1 MTFLAALL
9 AWLVSLSVTARRL
22 PGIDSMHSVLAP
34 LVRRLGGSTVALLLI
49 VLLPAVLVWLLLW
62 WAQLWWLMP
71 VLGFVVLVLAFGPG
85 DQADQLQAY
94 RALQDEGDFEGAYQL
109 AVSTMGMPEGL
120 YERGPSQM
128 DQALKQ
134 GIAYQLFQRFF
145 VSLFWY
151 VAFGVPGVIMSS
163 LLTLVQ
169 PIFRGEPGGPLALQL
184 SHAVNWIPVRLLT
197 LSLALVGNFAQGFA
211 IWVRRLREFEYV
223 DRALLASAVRSSLP
237 GDPHEQKPEDL
248 LLLIKRA
255 QVLWLVV
262 LAVFT
267 IFSW

>member
-22 PGIDSMHSVLAP
+22 PGMDSMHSFLAV
-34 LVRRLGGSTVALLLI
+34 LVRRLGGGTLALLLI

-62 WAQLWWLMP
+62 WLQLWWITALAS
-71 VLGFVVLVLAFGPG
+71 LVVLVLAFGPG
-85 DQADQLQAY
+85 DHSDRLKAY
-94 RALQDEGDFEGAYQL
+94 RAFQDAGDDEGAYQL
-109 AVSTMGMPEGL
+109 AVSSLGMSEGL
-120 YERGPSQM
+120 YERGASQM

-151 VAFGVPGVIMSS
+151 VAFGVPGVVMAS

-169 PIFRGEPGGPLALQL
+169 PLFRGEPGGALALQL

-237 GDPHEQKPEDL
+237 GDPYEQKPEDL

-255 QVLWLVV
+255 QVLWVVV

-267 IFSW
+267 IFN

>member
-1 MTFLAALL
+1 MTFVAALL

-22 PGIDSMHSVLAP
+22 PGMDSMHSVLAF
-34 LVRRLGGSTVALLLI
+34 LIRRLGGGTLALLLI

-62 WAQLWWLMP
+62 WLQLWWVSAL
-71 VLGFVVLVLAFGPG
+71 VGFIVLVLAFGPG
-85 DQADQLQAY
+85 DQSDRLKAY
-94 RALQDEGDFEGAYQL
+94 RALQEEGDDEAAYQL
-109 AVSTMGMPEGL
+109 AVSSLGLQEGL
-120 YERGPSQM
+120 YERGASQM
-128 DQALKQ
+128 DQAVKQ
-134 GIAYQLFQRFF
+134 GIAYQLFQNFF

-151 VAFGVPGVIMSS
+151 VAFGAPGVVMSC
-163 LLTLVQ
+163 LLSQVQ
-169 PIFRGEPGGPLALQL
+169 PIFRGELGGTLALQL

-237 GDPHEQKPEDL
+237 GEPHEQKPEDL
-248 LLLIKRA
+248 LLLVKRA

-262 LAVFT
+262 LAMFT
-267 IFSW
+267 IFA